1 MDLPPSAF
9 RRALAEGR
17 PQIGLWCAL
26 PGSYVAEALATL
38 GYDWILFDCEHSPN
52 DPLGV
57 LPQLQAAAPY
67 PVSPVVRPSWNDAVQ
82 VKRMLDLGAQSLLIP
97 YVQTPEEAEAAVAAI
112 RYPPAGMRGVAGTT
126 RANRFGLVEGYATR
140 AEEELCLLV
149 QAETAASLERLEEIA
164 AVDGVDGVFI
174 GPSDLAA
181 SLGHPG
187 EPMHP
192 EVVAAVEDAIRRLVA
207 VGTPA
212 GILTTNEGF
221 AQRCL
226 DLGALFVAVGTDMG
240 LLLRAGRELRGRF
253 AG

>member
-1 MDLPPSAF
+1 
-9 RRALAEGR
+9 
-17 PQIGLWCAL
+17 
-26 PGSYVAEALATL
+26 
-38 GYDWILFDCEHSPN
+38 
-52 DPLGV
+52 
-57 LPQLQAAAPY
+57 
-67 PVSPVVRPSWNDAVQ
+67 VVRPSWNDPVQ

-112 RYPPAGMRGVAGTT
+112 RYPPAGMRGVAGLT
-126 RANRFGLVEGYATR
+126 RANRFGLADGYATR

-164 AVDGVDGVFI
+164 AVDDVDGVFI

-187 EPMHP
+187 QPMHP
-192 EVVAAVEDAIRRLVA
+192 EVVEAVEDAIRRLVA
-207 VGTPA
+207 AGTPA
-212 GILTTNEGF
+212 GILTPDEGF
-221 AQRCL
+221 ARRCL
-226 DLGALFVAVGTDMG
+226 ELGALFVAVGTDLG